1 MLCSVKIHR
10 TFHKYG
16 NKITKQNTLLKKKCL
31 VSLSSLC
38 SSLPNAW
45 LTATHPTLAGKLP
58 PACRPVLALFIEHLE
73 LYKIKLDS
81 QSCNS
86 KF

>member
-58 PACRPVLALFIEHLE
+58 PACRPQNQHLE